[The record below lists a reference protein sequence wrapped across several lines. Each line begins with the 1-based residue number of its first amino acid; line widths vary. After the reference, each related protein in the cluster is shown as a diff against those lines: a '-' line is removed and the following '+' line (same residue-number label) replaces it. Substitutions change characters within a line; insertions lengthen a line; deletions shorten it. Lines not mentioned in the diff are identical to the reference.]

1 MNQRPLDL
9 TEVLV
14 QNFNLE
20 PEFAKTILD
29 TLTENVIHYLV
40 LCGCADTPFGKM
52 KFGNTGIEIVEQNQ
66 SLLKILGSDFD
77 LLTIRGQLEDGCSRA
92 SGDSQ
97 VNS

>member
-1 MNQRPLDL
+1 MSQRPLDL

-20 PEFAKTILD
+20 PEFAKTILN

-52 KFGNTGIEIVEQNQ
+52 KFGNNGVEIVEQNPA
-66 SLLKILGSDFD
+66 LLEMLGSDFD
-77 LLTIRGQLEDGCSRA
+77 PLTIRGQLEDGCSRA
-92 SGDSQ
+92 NGDGQAGS
-97 VNS
+97 